1 MNYILTADEIRTLAA
16 MLGAKRLVGL
26 ARQSASFSR
35 EAAVVSV
42 LRLTQRG
49 ILKST
54 EEGLTCQK
62 QVRSLMAVVAA
73 PQQCVL
79 VTDVTLA
86 QSQLICY
93 CSGTSAVVAGEI
105 LERPGEYR
113 LRLLPESALLA
124 YLREEG
130 YLPRRD
136 ITSAE
141 APSAPIEAGNKTV
154 DLYSLALTTTVL
166 ERLDPVTAQCLNR
179 VAIVGHEGAETI
191 RDRQGESVPYRME
204 ELARRLFARKEE
216 QI

>member
-26 ARQSASFSR
+26 ARQSAGFSR

-54 EEGLTCQK
+54 EEGLICQK

-93 CSGTSAVVAGEI
+93 CSGTSASS
-105 LERPGEYR
+105 
-113 LRLLPESALLA
+113 PEKSW
-124 YLREEG
+124 
-130 YLPRRD
+130 
-136 ITSAE
+136 
-141 APSAPIEAGNKTV
+141 
-154 DLYSLALTTTVL
+154 
-166 ERLDPVTAQCLNR
+166 
-179 VAIVGHEGAETI
+179 
-191 RDRQGESVPYRME
+191 RDRESIASDCCPSLHFWRTCG
-204 ELARRLFARKEE
+204 RRAIFPGG
-216 QI
+216 I